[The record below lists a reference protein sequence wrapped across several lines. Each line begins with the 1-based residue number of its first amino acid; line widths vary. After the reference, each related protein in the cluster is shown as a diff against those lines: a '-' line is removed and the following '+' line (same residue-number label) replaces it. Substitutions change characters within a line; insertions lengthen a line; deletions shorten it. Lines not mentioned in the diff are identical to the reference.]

1 MSPSGFMANISNV
14 AQSVDMFDM
23 NNPMKRQNQTQGGNR
38 LRPLYKKPDSNIVN
52 TTYRGKKTVRSL
64 LQTSTH
70 SAHSDKGA
78 DMMPSDAQAAAS
90 QELAGLHSSTHDSA
104 AVHPG
109 QLHFISQPDGI
120 LRLPMNNLVK
130 SSRRALQLNAAK
142 NVRYSTNNIYPPGP
156 KSGYTTVASSKQKM
170 QSNQQLMRL
179 KSPETGSTAR
189 QQAIPEALTARKHSH
204 MAANAARTQRNGA
217 KFENLMF

>member
-23 NNPMKRQNQTQGGNR
+23 NNSMKRQNQTQGGNR
-38 LRPLYKKPDSNIVN
+38 LKPLFKKPDSNIVN

-90 QELAGLHSSTHDSA
+90 QELAGLYSSTHDSA

-109 QLHFISQPDGI
+109 QLSQPDGI

-130 SSRRALQLNAAK
+130 STRRAFQLNAAK

-156 KSGYTTVASSKQKM
+156 KSGYTTVASSKQKIK
-170 QSNQQLMRL
+170 SNQQLMRL
-179 KSPETGSTAR
+179 KSPETESTAR
-189 QQAIPEALTARKHSH
+189 HKAIPEALTARKHSH

-217 KFENLMF
+217 KFENLML